1 MKRLRKEKWG
11 YIFLIPWFCFF
22 VVFTVYPFLYGFKVS
37 FYDFTISRSKFIGLD
52 NYIEAFGNEAFWR
65 SLSATFQYA
74 VIILP
79 VTVIVS
85 LWIAKVLSAR
95 GKKLNAF
102 SKAVFYLPA
111 VTNQVTLVIVWNFL
125 FSPTFGLVAGIFRT
139 LGLTPVSWFDSP
151 RTAIPLLALLI
162 CTYGL
167 GQPVILYTAAINGI
181 PDCYFEA
188 AKIDGATDNQIFFK
202 VTLKL
207 LHSTTTYILI
217 TSTIGMLQVFAV
229 PYLMTN
235 GGPSHRTSTLLMLV
249 YTSAFQNGSFGY
261 ASAIGVILFFIT
273 AVIAFLQFRM
283 MKQETVEY

>member
-11 YIFLIPWFCFF
+11 YLFLIPWFCFF
-22 VVFTVYPFLYGFKVS
+22 LVFTVYPFLYGFKVS
-37 FYDFTISRSKFIGLD
+37 FYDFTISRSRFIGLD
-52 NYIEAFGNEAFWR
+52 NYIEAFGNQAFWR
-65 SLSATFQYA
+65 SLCATFQYA
-74 VIILP
+74 VVILP

-85 LWIAKVLSAR
+85 LWIAKVLSVR

-151 RTAIPLLALLI
+151 ATAIPLLALLI

-235 GGPSHRTSTLLMLV
+235 GGPNHRTSTLLMLV

-261 ASAIGVILFFIT
+261 ASAIGVVLFFIT
-273 AVIAFLQFRM
+273 AAIAFLQFRLM
-283 MKQETVEY
+283 RQETVEY

>member
-22 VVFTVYPFLYGFKVS
+22 VVFTVCPFLYGFKVS

-52 NYIEAFGNEAFWR
+52 NYIEAFENEAFWR

-74 VIILP
+74 AIILP

>member
-11 YIFLIPWFCFF
+11 YLFLIPWFCFF
-22 VVFTVYPFLYGFKVS
+22 LVFTVYPFLYGFKVS
-37 FYDFTISRSKFIGLD
+37 FYDFTISKSRFIGLD
-52 NYIEAFGNEAFWR
+52 NYIEAFGNQAFWR
-65 SLSATFQYA
+65 SLCATFQYA

-85 LWIAKVLSAR
+85 LWIAKVLSVR

-139 LGLTPVSWFDSP
+139 LGLTPVSWFDSSA
-151 RTAIPLLALLI
+151 TAIPLLALLI

-235 GGPSHRTSTLLMLV
+235 GGPNHRTSTLLMLV

-261 ASAIGVILFFIT
+261 ASAIGVVLFFIT
-273 AVIAFLQFRM
+273 AAIAFLQFRLM
-283 MKQETVEY
+283 RQETVEY

>member
-11 YIFLIPWFCFF
+11 YFFLLPWFCFF
-22 VVFTVYPFLYGFKVS
+22 LVFTVYPFLYGFKVS
-37 FYDFTISRSKFIGLD
+37 FYDYTINRSVFTGPD
-52 NYIEAFGNEAFWR
+52 NYIDAFKSDAFWR
-65 SLSATFQYA
+65 SLTATFQYA
-74 VIILP
+74 LIILP
-79 VTVIVS
+79 VTVVLS
-85 LWIAKVLSAR
+85 LWISKILSTR

-102 SKAVFYLPA
+102 AKAVFYLPS

-125 FSPTFGLVAGIFRT
+125 FSPTFGLVAGLFRMA
-139 LGLTPVSWFDSP
+139 GLTPVSWFDSP
-151 RTAIPLLALLI
+151 KTAIPLLALLI

-188 AKIDGATDNQIFFK
+188 ARIDGATENQIFFK
-202 VTLKL
+202 ITLKL

-217 TSTIGMLQVFAV
+217 TSTIGMLQIFAV

-235 GGPSHRTSTLLMLV
+235 GGPSFRTSTLLMLV

-273 AVIAFLQFRM
+273 AIIAFVQFRM
-283 MKQETVEY
+283 MKKENIEY

>member
-65 SLSATFQYA
+65 SLIATFQYA

-273 AVIAFLQFRM
+273 VVIAFLQFRM